1 MNGAKEKARLEEER
15 RRQEVRVLCVASSLT
30 LGSNWQLAKRWE
42 GVASFVACAGRGGAP
57 ESPCRGRDSPG
68 GTAKLRTSTRYKDQH
83 IIDFVANGR
92 RTHAWRRSGSDRRF
106 HARLQ
111 SSLWWSD
118 VLACVCQATVL
129 RILLY
134 RDAGGSGAA
143 QTRGAPQS

>member
-1 MNGAKEKARLEEER
+1 MNGAQEKARLEEER

-42 GVASFVACAGRGGAP
+42 GVASFVACAGSGGAP
-57 ESPCRGRDSPG
+57 ESPRRGRDSPG
-68 GTAKLRTSTRYKDQH
+68 GRAKLRTSTRYKDQH

-111 SSLWWSD
+111 FGGLTCWHASAKLQCF
-118 VLACVCQATVL
+118 VLLC
-129 RILLY
+129 